1 MNKHIPHLP
10 QIRASRAFTLIEL
23 LAVMAIIAVVI
34 AFAIPAANQV
44 MKGSQMSQGSQ
55 QLADQMSYARQLA
68 LSKNHAIEVRFY
80 RYGDP
85 ETPGEKFDE
94 PTTGKW
100 RAFQL
105 FEILPNGA
113 SLPVGEM
120 KRLPRMVVLDGDKY
134 STLLSE
140 TYRGVA
146 KKGEDDNTAP
156 DLPVEILGQ
165 RVAKKYDYQSFRFM
179 PDGSTDLTPR
189 AKKSTG
195 GTSGTDDSWYI
206 TVVGLGDVDKPV
218 ETINFYTI
226 QLDAVSGTT
235 KAFRPNAG

>member
-1 MNKHIPHLP
+1 MQSSRL
-10 QIRASRAFTLIEL
+10 QSRAFTLIEL

-55 QLADQMSYARQLA
+55 ALADQIAYARQIA
-68 LSKNHAIEVRFY
+68 LTKNSAVEVRFY
-80 RYGDP
+80 RFGDP

-94 PTTGKW
+94 PASGKW
-100 RAFQL
+100 RAFQI

-113 SLPVGEM
+113 SVPVAEM
-120 KRLPRMVVLDGDKY
+120 KRLPRQVVMDGDKY

-140 TYRGVA
+140 EYRGVA
-146 KKGEDDNTAP
+146 KEGQDDNTAP

-165 RVAKKYDYQSFRFM
+165 RVAKQYSYQSFRFL

-189 AKKSTG
+189 AKKYGS
-195 GTSGTDDSWYI
+195 SGAPSNSDDSWYI
-206 TVVGLGDVDKPV
+206 TVVGLSDLDKPLDQ
-218 ETINFYTI
+218 IGNFFTI
-226 QLDAVSGTT
+226 QIDPVSGAM
-235 KAFRPNAG
+235 KQFRPNAG